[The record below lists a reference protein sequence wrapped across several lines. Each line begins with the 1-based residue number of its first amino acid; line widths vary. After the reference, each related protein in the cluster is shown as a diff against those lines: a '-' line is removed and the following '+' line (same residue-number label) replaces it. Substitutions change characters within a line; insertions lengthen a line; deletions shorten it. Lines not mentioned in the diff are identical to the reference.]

1 MLPYSWFIP
10 VLFLPYF
17 FIFFAFC
24 SIFCLFLP
32 YSWLIP
38 ALFLR
43 YFWILAFYSIFC
55 LLLAY
60 CCLIRSLYY
69 SCLICALFLY
79 VCFLHPYFAY
89 SWLFSAYGLFAYL
102 CEIDLLHFG
111 RKQQTEN
118 SYIFVVGD
126 YFDRLEPCSEIS
138 PVCHPWDWWCSIL
151 FLRVSSL
158 MVQIFSA
165 RNVFQRTVPMTWI
178 MNNLKL
184 WVFWNNDHLKLIPGL
199 FLPYFLMMT
208 DFQNNPGISNYGG
221 GVLRGG
227 CFGSHD
233 IPWIALARISPLEK
247 CSGPSHWIGLCK
259 LPTQCKDQNSAWSA
273 KFLVPGMK
281 SEVFQWFFPS
291 WSLRKREWEWFPN

>member
-1 MLPYSWFIP
+1 MLSAAYS
-10 VLFLPYF
+10 
-17 FIFFAFC
+17 A
-24 SIFCLFLP
+24 
-32 YSWLIP
+32 YSCLIP
-38 ALFLR
+38 GLFLR
-43 YFWILAFYSIFC
+43 YFWILAFCSIFC

-69 SCLICALFLY
+69 SCLIRALFLY

-89 SWLFSAYGLFAYL
+89 SWFFSAYFLFAYL
-102 CEIDLLHFG
+102 CEIYLLHFG
-111 RKQQTEN
+111 SKQQTEN

-151 FLRVSSL
+151 FLLVSSL

-184 WVFWNNDHLKLIPGL
+184 WVFWNNDHLKLIRGL

-221 GVLRGG
+221 GGYLGGG

-233 IPWIALARISPLEK
+233 IPWIDWQESAHLKNAAAL
-247 CSGPSHWIGLCK
+247 HIGQVYANF
-259 LPTQCKDQNSAWSA
+259 PHSA
-273 KFLVPGMK
+273 KTK
-281 SEVFQWFFPS
+281 IQHEVQNS
-291 WSLRKREWEWFPN
+291 WSLEWRVKYFNGSSRLEAYKNENGVISQLVKGQVGVISRLVTD